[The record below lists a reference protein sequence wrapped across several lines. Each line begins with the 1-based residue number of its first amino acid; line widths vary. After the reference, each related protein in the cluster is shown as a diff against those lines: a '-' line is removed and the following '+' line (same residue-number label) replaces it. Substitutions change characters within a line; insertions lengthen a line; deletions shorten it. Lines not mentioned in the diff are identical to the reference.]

1 MPGSDGD
8 IRDRHFTSAVGV
20 PSLIAIGTRLKRR
33 HEMPVVTVLQ
43 GPRGADQKRKL
54 VEGITAAF
62 GDAYDLPA
70 EAVQVWIHDTPTDSW
85 GQGGKLRA
93 DG

>member
-1 MPGSDGD
+1 
-8 IRDRHFTSAVGV
+8 
-20 PSLIAIGTRLKRR
+20 
-33 HEMPVVTVLQ
+33 MPVVTVLQ

-54 VEGITAAF
+54 VEGITEAF
-62 GDAYDLPA
+62 GAAYDMPA
-70 EAVQVWIHDTPTDSW
+70 EAVQVWIQDTPTDSW

>member
-1 MPGSDGD
+1 MPGLDED
-8 IRDRHFTSAVGV
+8 IRDRHFTTAVGL
-20 PSLIAIGTRLKRR
+20 PSLLAIGTQPKRR

-54 VEGITAAF
+54 VEGITEAF
-62 GDAYDLPA
+62 GAAYDMPA

-85 GQGGKLRA
+85 GQGGKLRT